1 MLLCILNYNKPD
13 FFLFYHATT
22 IVTLVI
28 NLYIYIY
35 YLNFLYPSYTASH
48 SFGLRFLFL
57 NVNDEI
63 KFNIY
68 ILLLHRCLIFDYLR
82 LICNRG
88 EREMDEDD
96 DDDEIF

>member
-1 MLLCILNYNKPD
+1 M
-13 FFLFYHATT
+13 
-22 IVTLVI
+22 
-28 NLYIYIY
+28 
-35 YLNFLYPSYTASH
+35 
-48 SFGLRFLFL
+48 
-57 NVNDEI
+57 NDEI